1 MRVPAVTLTFISSA
15 RNKVSSCAT
24 RSCHGSRIPPNPSW
38 EMSCQPAIGH
48 GCGAK
53 SRYGVTGHLAT
64 STLLRKFF
72 LEAQG
77 CTDDVRLT
85 SWNVLSGHARHRD
98 EGFGF
103 VASVETLALFDAISA
118 KRRPTTHRRVEI
130 AVRLRV
136 PSYFPPFS
144 FAHRASTAFL
154 AISVRCAGE
163 SFAARA
169 LPPRDCKARS

>member
-1 MRVPAVTLTFISSA
+1 MFQLSSDDCVLVALIIYESNFVSLVT
-15 RNKVSSCAT
+15 
-24 RSCHGSRIPPNPSW
+24 
-38 EMSCQPAIGH
+38 
-48 GCGAK
+48 
-53 SRYGVTGHLAT
+53 GVTQN
-64 STLLRKFF
+64 LLIQIFDNVRKFF
-72 LEAQG
+72 LAMLG
-77 CTDDVRLT
+77 IGMRASASSRVPRLSRFST
-85 SWNVLSGHARHRD
+85 LSMQNAAPPHTAPW
-98 EGFGF
+98 
-103 VASVETLALFDAISA
+103 
-118 KRRPTTHRRVEI
+118 KI

>member
-1 MRVPAVTLTFISSA
+1 MDGNGVYRDLAVSVLDFALRNFGSA
-15 RNKVSSCAT
+15 DEYS
-24 RSCHGSRIPPNPSW
+24 
-38 EMSCQPAIGH
+38 
-48 GCGAK
+48 
-53 SRYGVTGHLAT
+53 
-64 STLLRKFF
+64 
-72 LEAQG
+72 
-77 CTDDVRLT
+77 TDDVRLT
-85 SWNVLSGHARHRD
+85 SWNILSGHARHRD

-103 VASVETLALFDAISA
+103 VASAETLALFDAISA
-118 KRRPTTHRRVEI
+118 KRRPTTHHRVEI

>member
-1 MRVPAVTLTFISSA
+1 MPVPQQLTHITIF
-15 RNKVSSCAT
+15 RE
-24 RSCHGSRIPPNPSW
+24 P
-38 EMSCQPAIGH
+38 
-48 GCGAK
+48 
-53 SRYGVTGHLAT
+53 
-64 STLLRKFF
+64 TLLCYQVLYQDFTCPVTAYRDLAVSVLDFA
-72 LEAQG
+72 LRNCGSADEYS
-77 CTDDVRLT
+77 TDDVRLT
-85 SWNVLSGHARHRD
+85 SWNILSGHARHRD

-103 VASVETLALFDAISA
+103 VASAETLALFDAISA
-118 KRRPTTHRRVEI
+118 KRRPATHRRVEI

>member
-1 MRVPAVTLTFISSA
+1 MTGQSMHPQRIHRHHLGCQKRYVVPKRVKKRPTDSNLNFTVYRDLSALDFAVRNCGSA
-15 RNKVSSCAT
+15 DEYS
-24 RSCHGSRIPPNPSW
+24 
-38 EMSCQPAIGH
+38 
-48 GCGAK
+48 
-53 SRYGVTGHLAT
+53 
-64 STLLRKFF
+64 
-72 LEAQG
+72 
-77 CTDDVRLT
+77 TDDVRLT
-85 SWNVLSGHARHRD
+85 SWNILPGHAGHKD

-103 VASVETLALFDAISA
+103 VASAETLALLDTINA

-136 PSYFPPFS
+136 HSYFPPFS
-144 FAHRASTAFL
+144 LAHRASTAFL